1 MRPVNMTYRNC
12 IIGKEIE
19 VVYSTNPSDL
29 HIRGR
34 VVDETR
40 HMMQVENRTM
50 KWLIKKNVIVLLD
63 RQKIDGKELVGRP
76 EDRIKR

>member
-1 MRPVNMTYRNC
+1 MTYRSL

-19 VVYSTNPSDL
+19 VVYSTNPCDL
-29 HIRGR
+29 KTKGK

-40 HMMQVENRTM
+40 NMMQIENGEL
-50 KWLIKKNVIVLLD
+50 KWLIKKNVVVLVD
-63 RQKIDGKELVGRP
+63 GRRIDGKELVGRP

>member
-1 MRPVNMTYRNC
+1 MTYRNC

-19 VVYSTNPSDL
+19 VLYSTNPSDL

-40 HMMQVENRTM
+40 HMVQVENRTM

-63 RQKIDGKELVGRP
+63 RKKIDGKELVGRP

>member
-1 MRPVNMTYRNC
+1 MTYRSL
-12 IIGKEIE
+12 IIGKDIA

-29 HIRGR
+29 SIQGK

-40 HMMQVENRTM
+40 NMMQIEPESKEP
-50 KWLIKKNVIVLLD
+50 KWLIKKNVIVRLNG
-63 RQKIDGKELVGRP
+63 REIDGKELIGRP

>member
-1 MRPVNMTYRNC
+1 MTYRSL

-19 VVYSTNPSDL
+19 VVYSTNPCDL
-29 HIRGR
+29 KIKGK

-40 HMMQVENRTM
+40 NMMQIENGEL
-50 KWLIKKNVIVLLD
+50 KWLIKKNVVVLVD
-63 RQKIDGKELVGRP
+63 GRRIDGKELVGRP

>member
-1 MRPVNMTYRNC
+1 MTYRNC
-12 IIGKEIE
+12 IIGRE
-19 VVYSTNPSDL
+19 VKVVHCTNPCDL

-40 HMMQVENRTM
+40 NMIQVQNEDGEP
-50 KWLIKKNVIVLLD
+50 KWLIKKNVTVLLD
-63 RQKIDGKELVGRP
+63 GQKIDGKELVGRP

>member
-1 MRPVNMTYRNC
+1 MTYRNC

-19 VVYSTNPSDL
+19 VVYSTNPYDL
-29 HIRGR
+29 HIKGR

-40 HMMQVENRTM
+40 HMMQVENGTI